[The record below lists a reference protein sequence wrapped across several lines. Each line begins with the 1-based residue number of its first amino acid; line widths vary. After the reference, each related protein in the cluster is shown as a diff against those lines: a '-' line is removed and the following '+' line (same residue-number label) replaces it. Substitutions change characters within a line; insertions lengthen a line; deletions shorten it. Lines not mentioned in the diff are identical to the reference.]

1 MEASS
6 DKEALVSSEIRS
18 KALMRGMM
26 EHPLDAWLSRA
37 RTRHLET
44 SSVRYFTNTYNRL
57 SHPTTRK
64 NTFLLERKLG
74 SNSNEIRRKVSRLTL
89 IRPHPR
95 KQLFFLD
102 RDDLSTSFIMD
113 DD

>member
-26 EHPLDAWLSRA
+26 EHPLAAWLSRA

-44 SSVRYFTNTYNRL
+44 SSVRYFTKIEFTVRYTSQITSITFFCHTYF
-57 SHPTTRK
+57 H
-64 NTFLLERKLG
+64 
-74 SNSNEIRRKVSRLTL
+74 
-89 IRPHPR
+89 
-95 KQLFFLD
+95 
-102 RDDLSTSFIMD
+102 
-113 DD
+113 